1 MVPGLESLVTATGTG
16 YHFYRVPPALV
27 AQAENSEPYLEFGEP
42 GTGGTA
48 DWAFW
53 QRRFGYG
60 AIPVAA
66 PERAAPAVGAA
77 QQSMQTVREGLG
89 RTMSYLPEVFGV
101 SRQTLYNWL
110 SGDKAPSPEH
120 EDKIRQLE
128 AAAKRFMELGF
139 RPASSH
145 LTRTLTQGKSFLEI
159 LAAGGEGAMAA
170 DKLVRLV
177 QRGQSSR
184 ARLEELLA
192 GRKAAGPLTDALPPV
207 MDDDAARA

>member
-1 MVPGLESLVTATGTG
+1 MVPGLEGLAVSAAAG
-16 YHFYRVPPALV
+16 YPTYRVPPAIV
-27 AQAENSEPYLEFGEP
+27 SRATDPQPYLEFGKP
-42 GTGGTA
+42 GTGGAPT
-48 DWAFW
+48 WGFW
-53 QRRFGYG
+53 VHRFGYG
-60 AIPVAA
+60 AIAVGSSDA
-66 PERAAPAVGAA
+66 PAPAVGAL
-77 QQSMQTVREGLG
+77 QQSMQTVREGFG

-110 SGDKAPSPEH
+110 SGEKVPSPEH

-139 RPASSH
+139 KPASSH
-145 LTRTLTQGKSFLEI
+145 LTRTLTQGKSFLEL

-170 DKLVRLV
+170 DKLVKLV

-192 GRKAAGPLTDALPPV
+192 GRKPAGRLAEALPPV
-207 MDDDAARA
+207 MDDDMSKA